1 MTPGR
6 GGRRNA
12 GASGEGR
19 RGEVHGGSLLADVS
33 IRCRIRVYNRASP
46 RSVVTGVEARPSR
59 RSLAADAA
67 RCPFSPPPSSHTRV
81 SSSRL
86 SGACAP
92 TDDGGDR
99 FPAEA
104 RGPARRRSAHL
115 HATQRASQ
123 SNPVVRASSA
133 ESLSKHSSPPRP
145 RLASRIRAR
154 NVREERNANG
164 VARTTREG
172 KPPCRAVASRRRS
185 PGTSTGARMMCV
197 LSPIASQPRARALAS
212 LANLR
217 AAHLPPGPRTSASRP
232 RRPAFARRTAGEVDP
247 RRSSPC
253 APRAPPPRRARRP
266 AALRAAS
273 R

>member
-1 MTPGR
+1 M
-6 GGRRNA
+6 
-12 GASGEGR
+12 
-19 RGEVHGGSLLADVS
+19 HGGSSSRTFRLDVGYACTTEHHREVS
-33 IRCRIRVYNRASP
+33 
-46 RSVVTGVEARPSR
+46 
-59 RSLAADAA
+59 SLAWRPDPAGGRWPLTLPVVLFLRHRRA
-67 RCPFSPPPSSHTRV
+67 TRGCRPV
-81 SSSRL
+81 VYPGRVRRRTMVE
-86 SGACAP
+86 
-92 TDDGGDR
+92 TD

-217 AAHLPPGPRTSASRP
+217 AAHPPPGPRTSASRP